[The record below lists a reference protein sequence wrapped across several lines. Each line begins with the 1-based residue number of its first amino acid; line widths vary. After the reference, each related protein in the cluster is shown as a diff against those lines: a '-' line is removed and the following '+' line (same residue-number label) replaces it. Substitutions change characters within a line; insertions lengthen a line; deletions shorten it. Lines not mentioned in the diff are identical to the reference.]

1 MGGVMPLYKEWSSDE
16 YSLAAIWK
24 IEEPESFFVE
34 RTGIEVPDI
43 KSDKRRIERIAGR
56 FLLKYLKHD
65 FPLLNINKDEHD
77 KPRIDNNHYYFSISH
92 SWPYVAAVVSPYVE
106 CGIDIQCWHPRM
118 EALQNKFL
126 SAEEQQYFNNDPKL
140 ITLAWSVKEA
150 AYKWQGRRG
159 VEFIDHLPI
168 TKYLPGEYDDKF
180 HIELQLTRP
189 VMQIDAQGVVKQY
202 FACAYI
208 VHEQIIHPQF

>member
-1 MGGVMPLYKEWSSDE
+1 MPLYREWSSDA

-24 IEEPESFFVE
+24 IEEPESFFTE
-34 RTGIEVPDI
+34 RTGVTSDI
-43 KSDKRRIERIAGR
+43 KSDKRRIERLAGR
-56 FLLKYLKHD
+56 FLLKHLQQD
-65 FPLLNINKDEHD
+65 FPLLNIYKDEHD
-77 KPRIDNNHYYFSISH
+77 KPRIENNDYFFSISH

-126 SAEEQQYFNNDPKL
+126 SATEQLFFNNSPKL

-159 VEFIDHLPI
+159 VEFTDHLI
-168 TKYLPGEYDDKF
+168 IDKYTIEEDKYNF
-180 HIELQLTRP
+180 DIHLQLTNP
-189 VMQIDAQGVVKQY
+189 KMHIHSQGIVKQD
-202 FACAYI
+202 FACAFI
-208 VHEQIIHPQF
+208 VHSAIIHPTFL